1 MSRFMIEPV
10 ESRNVTEN
18 DCKKHAYIL
27 MELGK
32 RNQKQIN
39 SFNALNVKECSLRS
53 SKMK

>member
-1 MSRFMIEPV
+1 MIEPV

-18 DCKKHAYIL
+18 DCKYTYIL

-39 SFNALNVKECSLRS
+39 SFNALNVKECRLRS
-53 SKMK
+53 YVMK